1 MAAQCLPAGAAGHP
15 ALQKLAGLYQ
25 EAQLILTSARTSD
38 PPEGILT
45 LRLFSS
51 ELLPGA
57 FGFITG
63 NSTDNNQA
71 GGLCTQLSSAIGYL
85 ESSSQKGTSLT
96 PLSSFI
102 PTEIP

>member
-1 MAAQCLPAGAAGHP
+1 MAAQRLPAGAPGRP

-25 EAQLILTSARTSD
+25 EAQLILASARTSD
-38 PPEGILT
+38 PPKGILI

-63 NSTDNNQA
+63 NSTDNNQVTCV
-71 GGLCTQLSSAIGYL
+71 LTSAVL
-85 ESSSQKGTSLT
+85 
-96 PLSSFI
+96 
-102 PTEIP
+102 